1 LEMHSAVV
9 DGEETTEVLQAKL
22 AKLKAEAASLGIDP
36 LVEPAPPASA
46 YPYRGRGRG
55 RGRTFFRGAARG
67 GPPRSGMKLDNRPKK
82 LLVKDVGSDGV
93 QAVREWYEA
102 GGQVDAVE
110 TLENGDVVVSF
121 RTRAAAE
128 LGLAKGTNIPPSGQK
143 QISWYQ
149 GPSTPTSAAGATTA
163 QSKTTPD
170 FSNDQ
175 EYGREHS
182 GIHTLN
188 DEEPA
193 VSGWGGDVDEDGMG
207 ML

>member
-1 LEMHSAVV
+1 
-9 DGEETTEVLQAKL
+9 
-22 AKLKAEAASLGIDP
+22 
-36 LVEPAPPASA
+36 
-46 YPYRGRGRG
+46 
-55 RGRTFFRGAARG
+55 
-67 GPPRSGMKLDNRPKK
+67 MKLDNRPKK

-110 TLENGDVVVSF
+110 TLENGDVVVTF

-128 LGLAKGTNIPPSGQK
+128 QVRCSYFVCESDSYPLQGLAKGTNIPPSGQK
-143 QISWYQ
+143 QISWYL
-149 GPSTPTSAAGATTA
+149 GSLRSTSAAGATTA
-163 QSKTTPD
+163 LSKSTPD
-170 FSNDQ
+170 FSND

-182 GIHTLN
+182 SIDAPN

-193 VSGWGGDVDEDGMG
+193 VSGWGGDEEDGMG